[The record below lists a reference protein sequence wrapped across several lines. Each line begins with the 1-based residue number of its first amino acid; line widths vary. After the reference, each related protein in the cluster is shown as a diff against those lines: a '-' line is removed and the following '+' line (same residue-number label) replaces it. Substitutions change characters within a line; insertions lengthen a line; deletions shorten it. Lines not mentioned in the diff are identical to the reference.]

1 MSGPYPE
8 ESCAERPECKS
19 KSPTLLSSYCIDSIL
34 GRRSPCKVRLLGA
47 APSLPAIAARP
58 DTDKAAQG
66 SPKGSPP
73 FEPAE
78 LHLPPKLRRLYG
90 PGGGRLLPPG
100 TAGPRGDRPEG
111 RPEGGAGPVPAAAPW
126 DTLKISQAPQVSI
139 SRSKSYRENAPF
151 VAPPPARDELGSP
164 AAHVEERPG
173 PAAPAAEEEEEEE
186 DEEMLEEEDEE
197 EEELEDDEEEELLG
211 EDGGGLL
218 KEARRSAAAAPG
230 AEGGDLSPKEEL
242 LLHPEDGEGKD
253 GEESVCLSAGSDSE
267 EGLLKRKQRRYRT
280 TFTSYQLEE
289 LERAF
294 QKTHYPDVFTREE
307 LAMRLDLTEARVQVW
322 FQNRRAKWRKRE
334 KAGAQTHP
342 PALDSAWTAAAAAA
356 AAAFPSLPPPP
367 PGSAAL
373 PPGGTPLGLGTF
385 LGAAVFRHPAFISPA
400 FGRLF
405 STMAP
410 LGSASSAAAL
420 LRQPAPAAEGAVGS
434 AGLGDPASA
443 AADRRAS
450 SIAALRLKAKEH
462 AAQLTQLNILPG
474 NSTGKEV
481 C

>member
-1 MSGPYPE
+1 MNGALGRAQRLRGISPQAGSSGAGR
-8 ESCAERPECKS
+8 SRPEGRGRVSYLGTGWKMVHEKWLRDWALALGS
-19 KSPTLLSSYCIDSIL
+19 IRTDPTDRVSLSLFLSFFPSSAPFSP
-34 GRRSPCKVRLLGA
+34 PRLP
-47 APSLPAIAARP
+47 APSDCCGRLRHFHGS
-58 DTDKAAQG
+58 G

-90 PGGGRLLPPG
+90 PGGGRLLPPRA
-100 TAGPRGDRPEG
+100 AGPRGDRPEG

-186 DEEMLEEEDEE
+186 DEEMLEEEEDEE

-218 KEARRSAAAAPG
+218 KDARRGATAAPG

-294 QKTHYPDVFTREE
+294 QKTHYPDVFTRY
-307 LAMRLDLTEARVQVW
+307 RRRGPGRARSE
-322 FQNRRAKWRKRE
+322 R
-334 KAGAQTHP
+334 T
-342 PALDSAWTAAAAAA
+342 
-356 AAAFPSLPPPP
+356 
-367 PGSAAL
+367 
-373 PPGGTPLGLGTF
+373 PGGRD
-385 LGAAVFRHPAFISPA
+385 GAAVSCTPAVNPA
-400 FGRLF
+400 SG
-405 STMAP
+405 TP
-410 LGSASSAAAL
+410 
-420 LRQPAPAAEGAVGS
+420 
-434 AGLGDPASA
+434 GLGGDGEQDRQSPDRPA
-443 AADRRAS
+443 
-450 SIAALRLKAKEH
+450 
-462 AAQLTQLNILPG
+462 
-474 NSTGKEV
+474 
-481 C
+481 